1 MASGSEVGL
10 IMTAAARLAAEGV
23 NVRVVSFPSWELFA
37 AQSKEYQDQV
47 LPPAIKKRLSV
58 EAGSTFG
65 WQRWVGDAG
74 YSIGIDRFGESAPG
88 DLVMEKFGFTV
99 ENVIEQ
105 AMKLL
110 KTNSGA
116 PANNNGHK

>member
-1 MASGSEVGL
+1 
-10 IMTAAARLAAEGV
+10 AAEGV

-65 WQRWVGDAG
+65 WKRWVGDG
-74 YSIGIDRFGESAPG
+74 GHSIGIDRFGESAPG

-116 PANNNGHK
+116 PASNNGHK